1 MRYRTIVVVTILQ
14 KKLQPIGEKMHN
26 LRILPVA
33 LLALSSGAF
42 AQQVPSAGSQLQQI
56 PPAPVSDQAP
66 SPRLEIEQGEK
77 TVNTETDTA
86 TIKVNVLRVDGA
98 TVYSEP
104 DLIALTRFKPGS
116 ELSLSDLR
124 AMAEKISDYYHDNG
138 YFLARA
144 YLPAQDIVNGAVT
157 IAVIEGR
164 YGKVVLKNE
173 SNLNDDVA
181 NNILSGLNS
190 GDIIAT
196 EPLESRLLMLSGV
209 PGVNVKS
216 TLVPGALFGTSD
228 LIVEVLPGRFISGS
242 IDADNAGSR
251 YTGEYRL
258 GATLNLNNVTGRGD
272 VASLRTLTSGSGMNY
287 ARISYQMPVGKA
299 SLGVAYSKL
308 NYKLGREFESLR
320 ANGTAEVASI
330 YGSYPLIRSRNT
342 NLSAQLVMDF
352 RTFQD
357 RIDSTSSV
365 TDKKAQALTAS
376 LVGDHRDNIGRGG
389 VTAYSV
395 GLTSGNLDIETPSA
409 RAFDAMTAQ
418 SNGHYNKLAFSA
430 LRLQNLT
437 EILSLYGAISGQLAS
452 KNLDVSEKLALGGMY
467 GVRAYPVGE
476 AYADEGYLA
485 TVEARFLLA
494 RLSEHMVGQM
504 HFVVFA
510 DTGTVTINKDPWFVG
525 DNRRTLS
532 GAGVGLTWTDP
543 GNFAIRTYY
552 AQKLGNEV
560 ATSAPDKS
568 GRFWIQAVKYF

>member
-1 MRYRTIVVVTILQ
+1 
-14 KKLQPIGEKMHN
+14 MHN
-26 LRILPVA
+26 LKILPVA
-33 LLALSSGAF
+33 LFALSGSVF

-56 PPAPVSDQAP
+56 PPVPVSEQA

-86 TIKVNVLRVDGA
+86 TISVNALRVDGA
-98 TVYSEP
+98 TIYSES
-104 DLIALTRFKPGS
+104 DLIALTGFQPKS

-124 AMAEKISDYYHDNG
+124 AMAEKIADYYHDNG
-138 YFLARA
+138 YFVARA
-144 YLPAQDIVNGAVT
+144 YLPAQDIDNGVVT

-164 YGKVVLKNE
+164 YGKVILKNE
-173 SNLNDDVA
+173 SSLNDDVA
-181 NNILSGLNS
+181 NNMLSGLNS
-190 GDIIAT
+190 GDIIAS

-216 TLVPGALFGTSD
+216 TLVPGATFGTSD
-228 LIVEVLPGRFISGS
+228 LIVEVLPGRSISGS

-258 GATLNLNNVTGRGD
+258 GSTVNLNNVTGRGD
-272 VASLRTLTSGSGMNY
+272 VVSLRAITSGSGMNY
-287 ARISYQMPVGKA
+287 ARISYQTPVGKA
-299 SLGVAYSKL
+299 TVGVAYSKL

-342 NLSAQLVMDF
+342 NLSAQLAMDF

-365 TDKKAQALTAS
+365 TDKKAEVLTAS

-389 VTAYSV
+389 VTGYSV
-395 GLTSGNLDIETPSA
+395 GLTTGNLDIETPSA

-418 SNGHYNKLAFSA
+418 TNGHYNKLAFSA

-494 RLSEHMVGQM
+494 RFSEHMLGRM
-504 HFVVFA
+504 HFIVFA

-532 GAGVGLTWTDP
+532 GAGIGLTWVDP

>member
-1 MRYRTIVVVTILQ
+1 
-14 KKLQPIGEKMHN
+14 MHN
-26 LRILPVA
+26 LKILPVA
-33 LLALSSGAF
+33 LLALSGSVF
-42 AQQVPSAGSQLQQI
+42 AQQVVPSAGSQLQQI
-56 PPAPVSDQAP
+56 PPAPISEQPA
-66 SPRLEIEQGEK
+66 PRLEIEQDEK
-77 TVNTETDTA
+77 ATKTETDTMK
-86 TIKVNVLRVDGA
+86 IMVNSLRVDGA
-98 TVYSEP
+98 TVYSES
-104 DLIALTRFKPGS
+104 DLIALTGFKPKS

-124 AMAEKISDYYHDNG
+124 AMAEKIADYYHDNG
-138 YFLARA
+138 YFVARA
-144 YLPAQDIVNGAVT
+144 YLPAQDIDQGVVT

-164 YGKVVLKNE
+164 YGKVILKNE
-173 SNLNDDVA
+173 SSLNDNVA

-216 TLVPGALFGTSD
+216 TLVPGAIFGTSD
-228 LIVEVLPGRFISGS
+228 LIVEVLPGRSISGS

-258 GATLNLNNVTGRGD
+258 GSTVNLNNVTGRGD
-272 VASLRTLTSGSGMNY
+272 VASLRAITSGSGMNY

-299 SLGVAYSKL
+299 TVGVAYSKL

-342 NLSAQLVMDF
+342 NLSAQLAMDF

-389 VTAYSV
+389 VTGYSV

-418 SNGHYNKLAFSA
+418 TNGHYNKLAFSA

-552 AQKLGNEV
+552 AHKIGNEV

>member
-1 MRYRTIVVVTILQ
+1 
-14 KKLQPIGEKMHN
+14 MHN
-26 LRILPVA
+26 LKILPVA
-33 LLALSSGAF
+33 LFALSGSVF

-56 PPAPVSDQAP
+56 PPVPVSEQA

-86 TIKVNVLRVDGA
+86 TITVNALRVEGA
-98 TVYSEP
+98 TIYSES
-104 DLIALTRFKPGS
+104 DLIALTGFQPKS

-124 AMAEKISDYYHDNG
+124 AMAEKIADYYHDNG
-138 YFLARA
+138 YFVARA
-144 YLPAQDIVNGAVT
+144 YLPAQDIDNGVVT

-164 YGKVVLKNE
+164 YGKVILKNE
-173 SNLNDDVA
+173 SSLNDDVA
-181 NNILSGLNS
+181 NNMLSGLNS
-190 GDIIAT
+190 GDIIAS

-216 TLVPGALFGTSD
+216 TLVPGATFGTSD
-228 LIVEVLPGRFISGS
+228 LIVEVLPGRSISGS

-258 GATLNLNNVTGRGD
+258 GSTVNLNNVTGRGD
-272 VASLRTLTSGSGMNY
+272 VVSLRAITSGSGMNY
-287 ARISYQMPVGKA
+287 ARISYQTPVGKA
-299 SLGVAYSKL
+299 TVGVAYSKL

-342 NLSAQLVMDF
+342 NLSAQLAMDF

-365 TDKKAQALTAS
+365 TDKKAEALTAS

-389 VTAYSV
+389 VTGYSV
-395 GLTSGNLDIETPSA
+395 GLTTGNLDIETPSA

-418 SNGHYNKLAFSA
+418 TNGHYNKLAFSA

-494 RLSEHMVGQM
+494 RFSEHMLGRM
-504 HFVVFA
+504 HFIVFA

-532 GAGVGLTWTDP
+532 GAGIGLTWVDP

>member
-1 MRYRTIVVVTILQ
+1 
-14 KKLQPIGEKMHN
+14 
-26 LRILPVA
+26 
-33 LLALSSGAF
+33 
-42 AQQVPSAGSQLQQI
+42 
-56 PPAPVSDQAP
+56 
-66 SPRLEIEQGEK
+66 
-77 TVNTETDTA
+77 
-86 TIKVNVLRVDGA
+86 
-98 TVYSEP
+98 
-104 DLIALTRFKPGS
+104 
-116 ELSLSDLR
+116 
-124 AMAEKISDYYHDNG
+124 
-138 YFLARA
+138 
-144 YLPAQDIVNGAVT
+144 
-157 IAVIEGR
+157 
-164 YGKVVLKNE
+164 
-173 SNLNDDVA
+173 
-181 NNILSGLNS
+181 
-190 GDIIAT
+190 
-196 EPLESRLLMLSGV
+196 
-209 PGVNVKS
+209 
-216 TLVPGALFGTSD
+216 
-228 LIVEVLPGRFISGS
+228 
-242 IDADNAGSR
+242 
-251 YTGEYRL
+251 
-258 GATLNLNNVTGRGD
+258 
-272 VASLRTLTSGSGMNY
+272 MNY

>member
-1 MRYRTIVVVTILQ
+1 
-14 KKLQPIGEKMHN
+14 MHS
-26 LRILPVA
+26 LKILPVA
-33 LLALSSGAF
+33 LFALSGSVF
-42 AQQVPSAGSQLQQI
+42 AQQVPSAGTQLQQI
-56 PPAPVSDQAP
+56 PPVPISEQPA
-66 SPRLEIEQGEK
+66 PRLEIEQGEK
-77 TVNTETDTA
+77 STKTETDTLKI
-86 TIKVNVLRVDGA
+86 TVNRLRVDGA
-98 TVYSEP
+98 TLYSEP
-104 DLIALTRFKPGS
+104 DLIALTGFQPKS

-124 AMAEKISDYYHDNG
+124 AMAEKIADYYHDNG
-138 YFLARA
+138 YFVARA
-144 YLPAQDIVNGAVT
+144 YLPAQDIDNGVVT

-164 YGKVVLKNE
+164 YGKVILKNE
-173 SNLNDDVA
+173 SSLNDNVA

-216 TLVPGALFGTSD
+216 TLVPGAIFGTSD
-228 LIVEVLPGRFISGS
+228 LIVEVLPGRSISGS

-258 GATLNLNNVTGRGD
+258 GSTVNLNNVTGRGD
-272 VASLRTLTSGSGMNY
+272 VASLRVLTSGSGMNY

-299 SLGVAYSKL
+299 TVGVAYSKL
-308 NYKLGREFESLR
+308 NYELGREFESLQ

-342 NLSAQLVMDF
+342 NLSAQLAMDF

-389 VTAYSV
+389 VTGYSV

-418 SNGHYNKLAFSA
+418 TNGHYNKLAFSA

-437 EILSLYGAISGQLAS
+437 ETLSLYGAISGQLAS

-552 AQKLGNEV
+552 AHKIGNEV